1 MKILFLF
8 FLLLY
13 PQQGW
18 SKAQCPAGLTQ
29 QECCDRD
36 PRGATL
42 TSCDNSCG
50 TCTGG
55 YYAGCFKCTGASHD
69 MSLECND
76 GYEYNSSS
84 KSCVKSTKSSYDIYY
99 RDTVWTSNT
108 QKNSAPV
115 QASSLSEA
123 ASAIQRAWAPRYAT
137 CSGNSST
144 NTVSCACDTGKAGVQ
159 YFWIGSN
166 CLTFA
171 SSRPGVC
178 YKAGTYYQTASVS
191 AISSPG
197 NDCAIAYKECPA
209 DCASCAFSNGSIQ
222 CSSCKAGYYK
232 DANGDCVAA
241 CPAGYVQGSNNEC
254 VEAEEPDP
262 MAGACPSPLK
272 KSADGCCCVK

>member
-1 MKILFLF
+1 MKKLFLLAGMLAGS
-8 FLLLY
+8 FLY
-13 PQQGW
+13 SQAAAAAPGDC
-18 SKAQCPAGLTQ
+18 SFYGYDSNGKAMYYDCDGVDMDNLANSNVPYVDHFEGGTTGQLDVSLTKKK
-29 QECCDRD
+29 
-36 PRGATL
+36 
-42 TSCDNSCG
+42 
-50 TCTGG
+50 
-55 YYAGCFKCTGASHD
+55 F
-69 MSLECND
+69 
-76 GYEYNSSS
+76 
-84 KSCVKSTKSSYDIYY
+84 DIYY
-99 RDTVWTSNT
+99 RDAVWTSNT
-108 QKNSAPV
+108 NKNSTPV
-115 QASSLSEA
+115 EANTVLDA
-123 ASAIQRAWAPRYAT
+123 ASAIQTAWSPKYAT
-137 CSGNSST
+137 CSGNMSAS
-144 NTVSCACDTGKAGVQ
+144 TVSCACDTGKAGVQ

-178 YKAGTYYQTASVS
+178 YKAGTYYQSASVS

-241 CPAGYVQGSNNEC
+241 CPTGYVQGSNNEC